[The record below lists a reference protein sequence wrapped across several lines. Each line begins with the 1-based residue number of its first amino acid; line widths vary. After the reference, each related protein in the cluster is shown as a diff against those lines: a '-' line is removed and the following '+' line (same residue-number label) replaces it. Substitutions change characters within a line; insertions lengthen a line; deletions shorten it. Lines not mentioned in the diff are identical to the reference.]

1 MELNIY
7 TLYDVMPDW
16 DWEQHPVINTVNNLS
31 EVKKVIS
38 QMKYDKQILNKL
50 TVNAGPLLP

>member
-7 TLYDVMPDW
+7 TLCDVTPDW
-16 DWEQHPVINTVNNLS
+16 DWEQHPVINTENNLS

-38 QMKYDKQILNKL
+38 QMKQDKQILNKL